1 MASLHTVI
9 TKYPSKIEDMDLLE
23 GYIKRTLDLFEKY
36 PPNTLSILNDKWL
49 EKCKQIEFKL
59 LEEKRQQEEA
69 MLRQRKNRRLNNN
82 NQNDEDE
89 SNNKIAKRN
98 LKTSL
103 MKFNN
108 KKGSGGKQI
117 ANKFLVGLT
126 FTVGVAAVAMYAINS
141 NASQPQ
147 DILSKF
153 YHLLS
158 YKDF

>member
-23 GYIKRTLDLFEKY
+23 GYIKRTLELFERY
-36 PPNTLSILNDKWL
+36 PPNTLSNLNDKWL
-49 EKCKQIEFKL
+49 DKCKQIEIKM
-59 LEEKRQQEEA
+59 LEEKRQQEEM
-69 MLRQRKNRRLNNN
+69 MLRQRKNRRLNNY
-82 NQNDEDE
+82 QNDEDD

-103 MKFNN
+103 MRFNN
-108 KKGSGGKQI
+108 KKSSGGKQI

-126 FTVGVAAVAMYAINS
+126 FTVGVAAVAVYAINS